1 MNDVY
6 SQSHDCQRHVE
17 AHCANTHAHSKP
29 QAKQEGKW
37 VGGHRRAICT
47 VMSASMQAIC
57 SLADACMSS
66 MSRVSRG
73 VEEVVTAAARA

>member
-1 MNDVY
+1 MTCIA
-6 SQSHDCQRHVE
+6 SPTTASATSRHTAQIHMHTASHKP
-17 AHCANTHAHSKP
+17 SKR
-29 QAKQEGKW
+29 AR

-57 SLADACMSS
+57 SLAGACMSS